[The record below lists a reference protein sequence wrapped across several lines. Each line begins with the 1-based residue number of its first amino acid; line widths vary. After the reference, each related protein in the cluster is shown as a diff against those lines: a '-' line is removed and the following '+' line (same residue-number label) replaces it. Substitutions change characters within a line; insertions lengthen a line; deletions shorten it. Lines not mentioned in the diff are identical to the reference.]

1 MYQRVISPYLPD
13 HDFSDYLIG
22 EYQDILDVCNYTN
35 SMPELVIRALPDYS
49 TAVPPPL
56 NLTNVANNTVC
67 TGQTI
72 VTSTLSANANCNSIS
87 QAFNAATGD
96 VQAATGSTNCS
107 TSKSSFCLQ
116 RACTLKQV
124 PNGATCDSLATAFST
139 ANLTV
144 TSVQLLNWNPNI
156 NGLCDSLIAG
166 DYVCASA
173 PGGSYIPPP
182 PPAGSVN
189 DGGQQRGGGDGS
201 AALNKST
208 TIPSPIQS
216 GVTTA
221 GCKLYGQAPAGDYC
235 YNFAQEL
242 SVPLDQFYLWNPVLG
257 AGGANC
263 STNFWAGNWYC
274 VSGPSTSAASSTK
287 STSKS
292 TSTSKTASPTT
303 ISLSAP
309 SPTQTGITA
318 KCNKWA
324 EASGT
329 DYCYIFAQNN
339 NITTDQLYQWNTVL
353 GSGGSNC
360 STDFW
365 KGYYYC
371 IGVSS

>member
-22 EYQDILDVCNYTN
+22 EYLDILDVCNYTN
-35 SMPELVIRALPDYS
+35 AMPELIIRALPDYS
-49 TAVPPPL
+49 IAVPPPV

-72 VTSTLSANANCNSIS
+72 VTSTLSPNANCNSLS

-96 VQAATGSTNCS
+96 AQTATGNTNC
-107 TSKSSFCLQ
+107 TTLKTSFCLQ
-116 RACTLKQV
+116 QPCTLRLV
-124 PNGATCDSLATAFST
+124 PNNATCDSLSASFST

-156 NGLCDSLIAG
+156 NGLCDSLTVG

-173 PGGSYIPPP
+173 PGGSYVPPV
-182 PPAGSVN
+182 PPAGSAN

-201 AALNKST
+201 AALNKT
-208 TIPSPIQS
+208 TSIPSPIQS

-221 GCKLYGQAPAGDYC
+221 GCKLFGQAPAGDYC
-235 YNFAQEL
+235 YNFAQEFNI
-242 SVPLDQFYLWNPVLG
+242 PLDQFYLWNPVLG
-257 AGGANC
+257 AGGAKC

-274 VSGPSTSAASSTK
+274 VSGPASAASST
-287 STSKS
+287 STR
-292 TSTSKTASPTT
+292 TSITATPTSIAP
-303 ISLSAP
+303 AVP

-318 KCNKWA
+318 NCNKWA
-324 EASGT
+324 AASGT
-329 DYCYIFAQNN
+329 DYCYIFAQEHG
-339 NITTDQLYQWNTVL
+339 ITTDQLYAWNTVL

-360 STDFW
+360 STSLW

-371 IGVSS
+371 IGVSG